1 MKNILI
7 VDDDRA
13 VLEVLGRALTGYRV
27 WLAYGSEE
35 GLRTAGGLMSLD
47 LLITDFLMPEMMG
60 DELAGRLRAV
70 RPNLKVLI
78 LTGHSDLLDR
88 ENPPWWANEPH
99 LAKPVELGR
108 LQEVVA
114 ELIGPPEEIR

>member
-13 VLEVLGRALTGYRV
+13 VLEVLGRALAGYRV
-27 WLAYGSEE
+27 RLAFDPEE
-35 GLRTAGGLMSLD
+35 ALRIAVGLVSLD
-47 LLITDFLMPEMMG
+47 LLISDFMMPEMMG

-70 RPNLKVLI
+70 RPNLKVLM

-88 ENPPWWANEPH
+88 EKPAWWTTEPH

-108 LQEVVA
+108 LQAVVA
-114 ELIGPPEEIR
+114 ELIGPPEEA

>member
-13 VLEVLGRALTGYRV
+13 VLEVLGRALVGYRV
-27 WLAYGSEE
+27 RLAFDPEE
-35 GLRTAGGLMSLD
+35 ALRIAVGLVSLD
-47 LLITDFLMPEMMG
+47 LLITDFMMPEMMG
-60 DELAGRLRAV
+60 DELSGRLRAV

-78 LTGHSDLLDR
+78 LTGHSDLLER
-88 ENPPWWANEPH
+88 EKPPWWTTEPH

-108 LQEVVA
+108 LQAVVA
-114 ELIGPPEEIR
+114 ELIGPPEEA

>member
-27 WLAYGSEE
+27 WLAFDSGEA
-35 GLRTAGGLMSLD
+35 LRIAAGVTTLD
-47 LLITDFLMPEMMG
+47 LLITDFMMPEVMG
-60 DELAGRLRAV
+60 DELSGRLKAA
-70 RPNLKVLI
+70 RPSLKVLF

-88 ENPPWWANEPH
+88 EHPPWWTNEPH
-99 LAKPVELGR
+99 LAKPIELSK
-108 LQEVVA
+108 LQAVVA
-114 ELIGPPEEIR
+114 ELIGPPEET

>member
-13 VLEVLGRALTGYRV
+13 VLEVLGRGLTGYRV
-27 WLAYGSEE
+27 WLAFDSGEA
-35 GLRTAGGLMSLD
+35 LRIAGGVMTLD
-47 LLITDFLMPEMMG
+47 LLITDFMMPEMMG
-60 DELAGRLRAV
+60 DELSGRLKEV
-70 RPNLKVLI
+70 RPNLKVLF

-99 LAKPVELGR
+99 LAKPIELSK
-108 LQEVVA
+108 LQAVVA
-114 ELIGPPEEIR
+114 ELIGPPEET